1 VYQVSNSKALVAGH
15 RRLLTRRRS
24 GEGAEGVGVSRT
36 VVLLGLTSLLT
47 DISSEMVVTV
57 LPLYLVAVGGFSPL
71 AFGFIDGLYNG
82 ATALMGLVS
91 GYIGDRFGRHKETA
105 ASGYGLSAICK
116 LLLATI
122 GTGVSAIGAVVLLDR
137 AGKGIRTAPRDAMIS
152 LSTPRDQ
159 LGTAFGVHRAMDT
172 TGAVLG
178 PLVAFA
184 LLAASPLAFHSVF
197 LVSFFIALLGVGV
210 LVLFV
215 DQKGPVADAEAPK
228 RPPTLNGAF
237 GLLRVPRYRA
247 LIIAGGL
254 LSLVTASDAFV
265 YLALQKQLDLGNSL
279 FPLLFV
285 GSSLAY
291 MVLAVPMGRL
301 ADRFGRGRVLLAGY
315 ALLLTVYLVVLSP
328 LGGWVLLALTLLL
341 LGSYYAATDGV
352 LMALGSPV
360 IPEEMRGSGL
370 ALLSTVTSLSR
381 MAASIAFGALW
392 WTWSV
397 NGAFL
402 VFGIGLAV
410 ALAVAALLLT
420 RSPEPAAEQAA

>member
-1 VYQVSNSKALVAGH
+1 VYQVSSSKALVAGH
-15 RRLLTRRRS
+15 RRLFTRRR
-24 GEGAEGVGVSRT
+24 GAGADSIGVSRT

-71 AFGFIDGLYNG
+71 AFGFIDGIYNG

-105 ASGYGLSAICK
+105 ATGYGLSAFCK
-116 LLLATI
+116 LALATI

-197 LVSFFIALLGVGV
+197 LVSFFIALLGLGV

-215 DQKGPVADAEAPK
+215 DQRGPVADAAAPKEAP
-228 RPPTLNGAF
+228 RINQAF

-247 LIIAGGL
+247 LVIAGGL

-265 YLALQKQLDLGNSL
+265 YLALQDTLDLGNSL

-291 MVLAVPMGRL
+291 MVLAVPVGRL
-301 ADRFGRGRVLLAGY
+301 ADRFGRGKVLLGGY
-315 ALLLTVYLVVLSP
+315 ALLLATYVTVLSP
-328 LGGWVLLALTLLL
+328 LGGWVLLALALLL

-370 ALLSTVTSLSR
+370 ALLGTVTSLSR
-381 MAASIAFGALW
+381 LVASIAFGALW
-392 WTWSV
+392 TLWSV
-397 NGAFL
+397 DGAFL
-402 VFGIGLAV
+402 VFGLGLAG
-410 ALAVAALLLT
+410 AMAIAALLLART
-420 RSPEPAAEQAA
+420 PEPAA